1 MAMDDKPKKIYTNRT
16 REIEYKIRL
25 TEEEYKFL
33 QMQKLASGCRTRR
46 DFIMSLARD
55 GFIFNANHLLP
66 ELIKQGT
73 NLNQIA
79 KKINTIGPDAFQDNS
94 FREQFTATLKE
105 VQDVWALLNQLKAV
119 PSKEH

>member
-79 KKINTIGPDAFQDNS
+79 KKINTIGPDAFKDNT

-119 PSKEH
+119 PLKEH

>member
-1 MAMDDKPKKIYTNRT
+1 MDMDDKPKKIYTNRT
-16 REIEYKIRL
+16 RVIEYKIRL

-55 GFIFNANHLLP
+55 GFIFNCNNLIP
-66 ELIKQGT
+66 ELVKQGT

-94 FREQFTATLKE
+94 FREQFKATLKE
-105 VQDVWALLNQLKAV
+105 VQDVWALLNQLRAV

>member
-79 KKINTIGPDAFQDNS
+79 KKINTIGPDAFKDNT

-105 VQDVWALLNQLKAV
+105 VQDVWALLNQLKAA
-119 PSKEH
+119 PLKAH

>member
-1 MAMDDKPKKIYTNRT
+1 MANDDKPKKNYTNRT
-16 REIEYKIRL
+16 RKIEYKIRL

-55 GFIFNANHLLP
+55 GFIFNCNHLIP
-66 ELIKQGT
+66 ELVKQGT

-79 KKINTIGPDAFQDNS
+79 KKINTIGPDAFKDNT

>member
-1 MAMDDKPKKIYTNRT
+1 MDMDDKPKKIYTNRT
-16 REIEYKIRL
+16 RVIEYKIRL

-46 DFIMSLARD
+46 DFIMQLARN
-55 GFIFNANHLLP
+55 GYIFNCNNLIP
-66 ELIKQGT
+66 ELVKQGT

-105 VQDVWALLNQLKAV
+105 VQDVWALLSQLKAV
-119 PSKEH
+119 PLKEH

>member
-55 GFIFNANHLLP
+55 GFIFNCNNLIP
-66 ELIKQGT
+66 ELVKQGT

-105 VQDVWALLNQLKAV
+105 VQDVWALLNQLRAV

>member
-1 MAMDDKPKKIYTNRT
+1 MANDDKPKKIYTNRT

-25 TEEEYKFL
+25 TEDEYKFL

-46 DFIMSLARD
+46 DFIMQLARD
-55 GFIFNANHLLP
+55 GYIFNCNNLIP
-66 ELIKQGT
+66 ELVKQGT

-105 VQDVWALLNQLKAV
+105 VQDVWALLNQLRAV
-119 PSKEH
+119 PSKEL

>member
-79 KKINTIGPDAFQDNS
+79 KKINTIGPDAFKDNT

-119 PSKEH
+119 PLKAH

>member
-1 MAMDDKPKKIYTNRT
+1 MTNDDKPKKIYTDRT

-25 TEEEYKFL
+25 TEDEYKFL

-46 DFIMSLARD
+46 DFIMQLARD
-55 GFIFNANHLLP
+55 GYIFNCNNLIP
-66 ELIKQGT
+66 ELVKQGT

-105 VQDVWALLNQLKAV
+105 VQDVWALLNQLRAV
-119 PSKEH
+119 PSKEL

>member
-79 KKINTIGPDAFQDNS
+79 KKINTIGPDAFKDNT

>member
-55 GFIFNANHLLP
+55 GFIFNCNHLIP
-66 ELIKQGT
+66 ELVKQGT

-79 KKINTIGPDAFQDNS
+79 KKINTIPYIF
-94 FREQFTATLKE
+94 LKKLFFNVFPYFIFICE
-105 VQDVWALLNQLKAV
+105 AKSL
-119 PSKEH
+119 P

>member
-1 MAMDDKPKKIYTNRT
+1 MPNGNQKKYTNRT
-16 REIEYKIRL
+16 RQVEYKIRL
-25 TEEEYKFL
+25 TEEEFNFL
-33 QMQKLASGCRTRR
+33 QMQKIASGCRTRR
-46 DFIMSLARD
+46 DFIMLLARD

-79 KKINTIGPDAFQDNS
+79 KKINTIGPDAIKDNT

-105 VQDVWALLNQLKAV
+105 VQDVWALLNQLKAAHL
-119 PSKEH
+119 KAH

>member
-79 KKINTIGPDAFQDNS
+79 KKINTIGPDTFKDNT

-105 VQDVWALLNQLKAV
+105 VQDVWALLNQLKAA
-119 PSKEH
+119 PLKAH